1 MRRTNVITLENI
13 VMRYGKIFGPADNEV
28 WTTLMSNVLNNMLNS
43 SIEKYQGGME
53 SDEEYKMP
61 QAS

>member
-1 MRRTNVITLENI
+1 VITLENI
-13 VMRYGKIFGPADNEV
+13 VMRHGKIFGPADNEV
-28 WTTLMSNVLNNMLNS
+28 WTTLMSNVLHTMLKN

-53 SDEEYKMP
+53 SEDEYKTP

>member
-1 MRRTNVITLENI
+1 MRH
-13 VMRYGKIFGPADNEV
+13 GKIFGPADNEV